1 MWDKLANTDNTDIWM
16 EIINQNLANKEL
28 DLFDHQEWTPD
39 KILQNLSIY
48 EGLKSFIQYK
58 LTTKPTQ
65 HIIPQAIALK
75 FKHKDTAFFTTFTR
89 TKYSKPAHQT

>member
-1 MWDKLANTDNTDIWM
+1 M

-39 KILQNLSIY
+39 KILQNLSTY

-58 LTTKPTQ
+58 LTIKLTQ

-75 FKHKDTAFFTTFTR
+75 FKYKDTAFFTTFTR
-89 TKYSKPAHQT
+89 TKHSKPTHQT